1 MRKNR
6 LSIFIILP
14 LMTICSC
21 NSPVLESTWKT
32 SEIIIDGNSVEWN
45 QMIQY
50 PKDNQ
55 FGIGIFND
63 DRFLYLCLSSWDRQ
77 TSMQIMT
84 MGFTVW
90 FETKSQNDK
99 KLGLHFP
106 LGMRKAGQPPLMHG
120 KLGRDSEQMKEFI
133 DAAMQEM
140 EILGPGKNDSR
151 TTKSIVAESYGI
163 TARILPSDW
172 NLVYELKIPLNQD
185 SFCRFAINTGSD
197 SLIKLTLET
206 TKPDFDKMGEPPGT
220 GGRTPSG
227 HGGSGMGPGGG
238 MPPGGGGGFGGGM
251 PPGGGMGGGMGHG
264 GTPGGG
270 PPSMPEQFKMEL
282 SVKLARTPQ

>member
-1 MRKNR
+1 MRKSL
-6 LSIFIILP
+6 LSIFIIIP
-14 LMTICSC
+14 LMMICCC
-21 NSPVLESTWKT
+21 NSLVLESYWKT
-32 SEIIIDGNSVEWN
+32 SEIVIDGNPVEWN

-55 FGIGIFND
+55 FGIGISND
-63 DRFLYLCLSSWDRQ
+63 DKFLYLCLSSWDRQ
-77 TSMQIMT
+77 TSIQIMT

-99 KLGLHFP
+99 RFGIHFP
-106 LGMRKAGQPPLMHG
+106 LGMMKAGQPPFMR
-120 KLGRDSEQMKEFI
+120 GRQGQDPEQMKEFM

-151 TTKSIVAESYGI
+151 TTKSIIAESYGI
-163 TARILPSDW
+163 TARILPSDR

-185 SFCRFAINTGSD
+185 SLCRLAINTGSD

-206 TKPDFDKMGEPPGT
+206 TKPDFDKMGGPPGM
-220 GGRTPSG
+220 GDRTPSG
-227 HGGSGMGPGGG
+227 RGGSGMGPGGG

-251 PPGGGMGGGMGHG
+251 PPGGGMGGGMGPG
-264 GTPGGG
+264 DPPGGG
-270 PPSMPEQFKMEL
+270 TPSMPEQFKMEL
-282 SVKLARTPQ
+282 SVKLARNPQ

>member
-1 MRKNR
+1 MRKNL

-14 LMTICSC
+14 LMMTCCC

-32 SEIIIDGNSVEWN
+32 SEIVIDGNSVEWN

-55 FGIGIFND
+55 FGIGISND
-63 DRFLYLCLSSWDRQ
+63 DKFLYLCLSSWDRQ

-90 FETKSQNDK
+90 FETKSQNEK
-99 KLGLHFP
+99 KFGLHFP
-106 LGMRKAGQPPLMHG
+106 LGMMKAGQPPFMR
-120 KLGRDSEQMKEFI
+120 GRQVQDPEQMKEFM

-140 EILGPGKNDSR
+140 EILGQGKNDSL
-151 TTKSIVAESYGI
+151 TIKSLIAESYGI
-163 TARILPSDW
+163 TARILQSQE

-185 SFCRFAINTGSD
+185 SLCRFAINTGND

-206 TKPDFDKMGEPPGT
+206 TKPDFDKMGGPPGM
-220 GGRTPSG
+220 GGRMPP
-227 HGGSGMGPGGG
+227 GGMGGGMGPGGG
-238 MPPGGGGGFGGGM
+238 MGCGMGPGGPPGGG
-251 PPGGGMGGGMGHG
+251 
-264 GTPGGG
+264 T
-270 PPSMPEQFKMEL
+270 PSMPEQFKMEL
-282 SVKLARTPQ
+282 SVKLARNPQ